1 MTGAL
6 KQIVHQLDS
15 VRMKITARQLLEE
28 FVSSRPS
35 ESELEVAALYY
46 SSWLHRAQSPC
57 PRIQRHER

>member
-15 VRMKITARQLLEE
+15 VRMKITAQRLLEE

-46 SSWLHRAQSPC
+46 SSWLHEHSHHA
-57 PRIQRHER
+57 PRSSAA